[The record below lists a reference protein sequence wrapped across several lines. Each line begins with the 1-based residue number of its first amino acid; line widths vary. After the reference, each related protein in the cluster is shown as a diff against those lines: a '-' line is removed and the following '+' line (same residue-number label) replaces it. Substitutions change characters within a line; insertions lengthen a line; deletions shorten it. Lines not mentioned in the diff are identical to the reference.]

1 MYVYEWGDTWYM
13 SNIVSCNVEFSY
25 QCLTESIYLQDIYIY
40 SPPGYGQFE
49 KVSLKR
55 YVSQMENPKMSL
67 CENALVRKFMFRKF
81 KTTFKIESNT
91 WQILFC
97 CIGFAQ
103 KNFFISSLNF
113 MFCETAFF
121 VEGRQGQGGLFYQRR
136 LLYQGVR

>member
-1 MYVYEWGDTWYM
+1 M

-55 YVSQMENPKMSL
+55 HVSQIENPKMSL
-67 CENALVRKFMFRKF
+67 YKNALVRKCMFQKF
-81 KTTFKIESNT
+81 KTTFTRESNT
-91 WQILFC
+91 WQRLLC

-103 KNFFISSLNF
+103 K
-113 MFCETAFF
+113 
-121 VEGRQGQGGLFYQRR
+121 
-136 LLYQGVR
+136 